1 MIEDA
6 LRETFAAHAGQ
17 GPQDVAGEHAR
28 SRAEAAMQRAGRIR
42 QRRTMSSALAGVL
55 IVALVSLATFQAV
68 TSRSQKTGPALDAA
82 GDLGASQPPV
92 APEPSSGEFPPT
104 TDSPMPIEMVSGGEI
119 YKEDKTTLHLALPE
133 KSQPESIYKAT
144 DGYLVIVALA
154 GASAGTSASASA
166 DTSAGAST
174 SPSQQQLLLLDGRG
188 NQKVLLRAVQRIVVS
203 PSGDRV
209 AWLSDRT
216 LAVATRRPGQST
228 LDDQLQIPAPAQSVP
243 VAFIGANV
251 VLGRSKVDSTGVD
264 GFDLWYPSHSSYVES
279 WDPQVLRIL
288 GPRQDGKAVYAQV
301 RGDTNAV
308 CLAVLLPAQPFT
320 VTEQRCGL
328 PEPGSVDG
336 GMSPDGRWLAYP
348 VDGSAQVAVLDLM
361 SGLAGMPK
369 PRLVDLKA
377 DCARVFWVGDNSL
390 VVDTNGRF
398 VAIDPRQPG
407 QQETAQGKSDGTV
420 PIEPLRASVS

>member
-17 GPQDVAGEHAR
+17 SPQDVAGDYAR
-28 SRAEAAMQRAGRIR
+28 RRAEAAMQRAARIR

-68 TSRSQKTGPALDAA
+68 TSRAQKTGPALDAG
-82 GDLGASQPPV
+82 GDLGASSPPV
-92 APEPSSGEFPPT
+92 APEPSSVEYPQT

-119 YKEDKTTLHLALPE
+119 YKEDKTTLHLALPA

-144 DGYLVIVALA
+144 DGYLVIVTLDNNPA
-154 GASAGTSASASA
+154 GASA
-166 DTSAGAST
+166 ST
-174 SPSQQQLLLLDGRG
+174 STTTYLQQLLLLDGRG
-188 NQKVLLRAVQRIVVS
+188 NQKVLLPAVQRIVVS

-209 AWLSDRT
+209 AWLADKT
-216 LAVATRRPGQST
+216 LAVATRRAGQST
-228 LDDQLQIPAPAQSVP
+228 LDDPLHIPAPAQSAP
-243 VAFIGANV
+243 VAFIGADV
-251 VLGRSKVDSTGVD
+251 VLGRTKVDGTGTD
-264 GFDLWYPSHSSYVES
+264 GFDLWYPNHSSYVES

-301 RGDTNAV
+301 RSDTSAV
-308 CLAVLLPAQPFT
+308 CLAMLLPAQPFT

-328 PEPGSVDG
+328 PQPSSIDG

-348 VDGSAQVAVLDLM
+348 VDGSAQVAVLDLQNE
-361 SGLAGMPK
+361 LADMPK

-390 VVDTNGRF
+390 VVDADGQF

-407 QQETAQGKSDGTV
+407 KQETAQGKSDGTV
-420 PIEPLRASVS
+420 PIEPLRASVR